1 VDSRRFT
8 SILLNLCNNAIKFAK
23 GHVEVVV
30 PPPSATGGFRC
41 EVHDDGDG
49 VDVDVAPLIF
59 KSGNFGREVSGG
71 TGNDEGNGV
80 GLWSVRKLV
89 NVLQGSCGFSRSPR
103 LGGAMFWFKVPYQ
116 PCAPSPTRESILPGQ
131 VPQQTPLPLLA
142 LPMAQVGH
150 CGAGGGG
157 GSPPE
162 LPATSRS
169 GKQSTITLQTAAPTA
184 VQNETTIDAMK
195 FLVVDD
201 CSSVRMA
208 ISKILQRSGGH
219 SVDVAV
225 NGQDGL
231 EMVQSAGPGYYDLV
245 LSDVQMPIKGGCEM
259 VQELR
264 AWEASQHESLR
275 RQPVVLMTAQ
285 VHLVD
290 TNKVSGGALL
300 FTQRGNSASPLRSSA
315 CVLA

>member
-1 VDSRRFT
+1 
-8 SILLNLCNNAIKFAK
+8 
-23 GHVEVVV
+23 
-30 PPPSATGGFRC
+30 
-41 EVHDDGDG
+41 
-49 VDVDVAPLIF
+49 
-59 KSGNFGREVSGG
+59 
-71 TGNDEGNGV
+71 
-80 GLWSVRKLV
+80 
-89 NVLQGSCGFSRSPR
+89 
-103 LGGAMFWFKVPYQ
+103 
-116 PCAPSPTRESILPGQ
+116 
-131 VPQQTPLPLLA
+131 
-142 LPMAQVGH
+142 
-150 CGAGGGG
+150 
-157 GSPPE
+157 
-162 LPATSRS
+162 
-169 GKQSTITLQTAAPTA
+169 
-184 VQNETTIDAMK
+184 MK

-201 CSSVRMA
+201 CSTVRIA

-225 NGQDGL
+225 NGRDGL